1 MNPEAWMGEAL
12 LLAQKG
18 RGFVEPNP
26 RVGAL
31 ALRGDTV
38 VGKGFHR
45 SYGGPHAE
53 VEAVRDAEARGH
65 RPDGVVVTL
74 EPCSAHG
81 KKTPPCT
88 EFLLG
93 RGIRRVIV
101 GARDPDPRHAGRGL
115 VQLREAGVAVVEGI
129 FAREVLAE
137 NRAFLRSLTLDRPW
151 TAAKWAMSLDGKAAT
166 HTGNARWI
174 SSPGARTLVHQLR
187 AAVDAVVVG
196 MGTVLADDPELT
208 VRRVRGDN
216 PLRIVV
222 DPEAALPDGSQ
233 LLRTA
238 RETPLLVLVSA
249 HAGAAATERLLRHGA
264 KVLAVRDAAPGPSG
278 RRRLDLA
285 DAWRELRRGGLR
297 RVLVEGGGRL
307 LADLVAARCLDQT
320 YVFVAPKL
328 VGGATAPTPLAGA
341 GVARMDQ
348 ALVLTETFHQAVDG
362 DLLVGGFVVEDP

>member
-1 MNPEAWMGEAL
+1 MNPETWMGEAL

-31 ALRGDTV
+31 ALRGETV

-45 SYGGPHAE
+45 VYGGPHAE
-53 VEAVRDAEARGH
+53 VEAIHDAEARGH

-88 EFLLG
+88 EFLLS

-115 VQLREAGVAVVEGI
+115 VQLREAGFEVVEGI
-129 FAREVLAE
+129 FAREALAE
-137 NRAFLRSLTLDRPW
+137 NRAFLRALTLDRPW
-151 TAAKWAMSLDGKAAT
+151 TAAKWAMTLDGKAAT
-166 HTGNARWI
+166 RTGSARWI
-174 SSPGARTLVHQLR
+174 SSPAARTMVHQLR
-187 AAVDAVVVG
+187 AAVDAVVIG
-196 MGTVLADDPELT
+196 MGTVLADDPRLT

-222 DPEAALPDGSQ
+222 DPEAALPEGCQ
-233 LLRTA
+233 LLLTA
-238 RETPLLVLVSA
+238 RAVPLLLLV
-249 HAGAAATERLLRHGA
+249 GQTAACEHLERQGA
-264 KVLAVRDAAPGPSG
+264 KILRVRELPRAGTG
-278 RRRLDLA
+278 HRRLDLG
-285 DAWRELRRGGLR
+285 DAWRQLYRGGLR

-307 LADLVAARCLDQT
+307 LAELVAASCLDQV
-320 YVFVAPKL
+320 YAFVAAKL
-328 VGGATAPTPLAGA
+328 VGGRSAPTPMAGE
-341 GVARMDQ
+341 GVAAMDQ
-348 ALVLTETFHQAVDG
+348 ALVLTEQFHQWIDG
-362 DLLVGGFVVEDP
+362 DLLLGGFVDAG